1 MKRYWRFS
9 ELLHAIPPCCNFYWN
24 VHLQEVQTVR
34 WTTADLVSSLFQS
47 EILKWP
53 PFRPLLFLLRP
64 LCVKDMG
71 FYVQSSSRKDA
82 SFAGIGVAG
91 TLVKGNLCPQDYIC
105 RSLGLQQITVLPAF
119 CSLRTHTGLILFLSY
134 YLSDFVVV
142 GLVVLKR
149 RLFI

>member
-9 ELLHAIPPCCNFYWN
+9 ELLHAIPPCCNFHWN
-24 VHLQEVQTVR
+24 VRVQEVQIVR
-34 WTTADLVSSLFQS
+34 WTTADLVPSLFPG

-53 PFRPLLFLLRP
+53 PFRPPLFLLRL

-71 FYVQSSSRKDA
+71 FYEQSTSRKDF

-91 TLVKGNLCPQDYIC
+91 TLVKANLCLQDLIC

-119 CSLRTHTGLILFLSY
+119 CSLRTHTGLILFLSCY
-134 YLSDFVVV
+134 ILVFIVA
-142 GLVVLKR
+142 GMVVLKR
-149 RLFI
+149 RPFI